1 MNEKCL
7 SETAWYKALTLIERI
22 GLMEGQNL
30 NPDNFDAELA
40 ERRIKKWRSQTP
52 FISDSYYQ
60 QRLATDGITAQEF
73 RYLLGEREEAIKE
86 YFTSLRESATYTHW
100 WRKLEKGFS
109 RNQPPKI
116 KVIPPSEF
124 PSGQESNGFLY
135 AIEPLVSQGIS
146 SLETGI
152 ETLLNKHQENK
163 PLPFDPNTAK
173 AILFKHLP
181 EKLLEI
187 LSQTMVLELNV
198 ARLQELLSGDT
209 PRERFLSFLERINQR
224 DFMLAILTEYP
235 VLARQ
240 LIVTIDRWVSFSLEF
255 LEHLCADWEEI
266 CNKFSSEKS
275 PGVLK
280 EVNVNAGDTHR
291 GGRSVIIAKF
301 SSGFQIVYKP
311 KSLAV
316 DVHFQQLLLWLN
328 ERGDHPPFQTLKII
342 DRGTYGWVEFV
353 NFQSCQDQEQVWRF
367 YQRIGG
373 YLALLYALEATD
385 FHLENIIAAGEQ
397 PIPIDLESLFHPRY
411 RVTNAEPS
419 VILAREEM
427 TYSVL
432 RVGLLPQRRW
442 AKANSAGV
450 DTSGIGATPGQMM
463 PRPIMSW
470 GGVATDEMRVVREQ
484 TALANSQNRP
494 RLNDAEVNV
503 LEYSEAI
510 IAGFTSVYKC
520 LVKYRDEL
528 LSDTGILTRFAADE
542 VRVVLRPTRIYALLL
557 GESFHPDVLRNA
569 LERDRLFD
577 RLWIEVQH
585 RPELAKVIPAEQ
597 RDLWQGD
604 IPMFTTHVNS
614 RDLVASDNRSYRDF
628 FEESGIEL
636 VEKRL
641 QQLDET
647 DLERQIW
654 FIRGSL
660 STLALASEPAGWK
673 RYSTFTPQ
681 IIPDQQK
688 RHSRCLEIAKAI
700 GDRLELLA
708 LGGESDATWIGVTLV
723 GGTHWSLQPL
733 NWSLYDGISGVILF
747 LAYLGAVTA
756 EKRYTTIARA
766 GLRTLQN
773 QLQQNESFIDLIG
786 GFSGWGGIIYTFTHL
801 GVLWQQPELLEEA
814 VGLIGS
820 IKAKISQDK
829 QLDIIDGAAGCIPS
843 LLALYACVPS
853 DTVINAAIEC
863 GDRLLA
869 EFQPQENSC
878 WLFPEERDRKGFA
891 HGIPGIAWAL
901 LELGNITNE
910 ERFRQVAV
918 AAAKSLAL
926 NAQKQE
932 EELVI
937 WCNSVPGVGLA
948 NLRFLQDGEGGQIL
962 AEVKAG
968 IEIVLKRG
976 FGLNHCLCHGDL
988 GNLEFVLQARDILN
1002 VNQWDAE
1009 IDRIAG
1015 MIFESIDKYGWLC
1028 GVPLGVETPGLMTG
1042 IAGIGYGLLRL
1053 AEPQRIP
1060 SVLMLDPPI
1069 LS

>member
-1 MNEKCL
+1 MNQKCL
-7 SETAWYKALTLIERI
+7 SETAWYQALTLTERI
-22 GLMEGQNL
+22 GFMKGQNL
-30 NPDNFDAELA
+30 NLENFDAELA

-60 QRLATDGITAQEF
+60 QRLATDGITPQEF
-73 RYLLGEREEAIKE
+73 RYLLGEGDEAIKDR
-86 YFTSLRESATYTHW
+86 FMSLKESATYAHW

-109 RNQPPKI
+109 RSQPPKI
-116 KVIPPSEF
+116 KVIPPSEL

-146 SLETGI
+146 SLEASI
-152 ETLLNKHQENK
+152 ETLLNKYQENK

-173 AILFKHLP
+173 VILFKHLP
-181 EKLLEI
+181 EKLLQI

-198 ARLQELLSGDT
+198 ARLQGLLSGDT
-209 PRERFLSFLERINQR
+209 PRERFLSFLDRIYQK
-224 DFMLAILTEYP
+224 DVMVAILAEYP

-255 LEHLCADWEEI
+255 LQHLCADWEAI
-266 CNKFSSEKS
+266 CTEFSSEKS

-280 EVNVNAGDTHR
+280 EVKVNAGDTHR
-291 GGRSVIIAKF
+291 GGRSVIIVKF

-311 KSLAV
+311 KSLTV
-316 DVHFQQLLLWLN
+316 DVHFQQLLVWLN

-342 DRGTYGWVEFV
+342 ARGTYGWVEFV
-353 NFQSCQDQEQVWRF
+353 NFQSCHSQQQVWRF

-385 FHLENIIAAGEQ
+385 FHSENIIAAGEQ

-411 RVTNAEPS
+411 KVTNVEPS

-432 RVGLLPQRRW
+432 RVGLLPQRIW
-442 AKANSAGV
+442 AKADSAGV
-450 DTSGIGATPGQMM
+450 DISGIGAAPGQMM
-463 PRPIMSW
+463 PNNIQSW
-470 GGVATDEMRVVREQ
+470 EGVATDEMQVVREQ
-484 TALANSQNRP
+484 TALETSQNRP
-494 RLNDAEVNV
+494 YLNDAEVNV

-510 IAGFTSVYKC
+510 IAGFTSIYEC

-528 LSDTGILTRFAADE
+528 LSDAGILTHFAEDE
-542 VRVVLRPTRIYALLL
+542 VRTLLRPSRIYALLL

-577 RLWIEVQH
+577 RLWIDVQH

-604 IPMFTTHVNS
+604 IPMFTTRANS
-614 RDLVASDNRSYRDF
+614 RDLVASDNHLYQDF

-641 QQLDET
+641 QKLDKR

-660 STLALASEPAGWK
+660 STLALATEFGGWK

-681 IIPDQQK
+681 IIPTRQEQ
-688 RHSRCLEIAKAI
+688 HSRCLEIAKAI

-708 LGGESDATWIGVTLV
+708 LGSESDATWIGLTLV
-723 GGTHWSLQPL
+723 RGKDWILQPL
-733 NWSLYDGISGVILF
+733 NWSLYDGLSGVILF
-747 LAYLGAVTA
+747 LAYLGAITA
-756 EKRYTTIARA
+756 EKRYTNLARS

-773 QLQQNESFIDLIG
+773 QLQQNESLIKLIG
-786 GFSGWGGIIYTFTHL
+786 GFSGWGGIIYTLTHL

-814 VGLIGS
+814 VSLVS
-820 IKAKISQDK
+820 FIKAKISQDNV
-829 QLDIIDGAAGCIPS
+829 LDVLDGSAGCIAS
-843 LLALYACVPS
+843 LLALYTCFPS

-863 GDRLLA
+863 GDRLLT
-869 EFQPQENSC
+869 ELQSEENSH
-878 WLFPEERDRKGFA
+878 WLFADEITRKGFS
-891 HGIPGIAWAL
+891 HGTPGIAWAL
-901 LELGNITNE
+901 LKLGNITNE
-910 ERFRQVAV
+910 ERFQQVAN
-918 AAAKSLAL
+918 SLAL
-926 NAQKQE
+926 NAQKE
-932 EELVI
+932 ENKHVT
-937 WCNSVPGVGLA
+937 WCNGVPGVGLA
-948 NLRFLQDGEGGQIL
+948 NLRFLQDGQGEQML
-962 AEVKAG
+962 AEVQAAIK
-968 IEIVLKRG
+968 IVLNRG

-988 GNLEFVLQARDILN
+988 GNLEFLRQARDILN
-1002 VNQWDAE
+1002 INQWDAE
-1009 IDRIAG
+1009 IDRITA
-1015 MIFESIDKYGWLC
+1015 MILESIDKYGWLC
-1028 GVPLGVETPGLMTG
+1028 GVPLGVETPGLMCG

-1060 SVLMLDPPI
+1060 SVLVLEPPI
-1069 LS
+1069 IS

>member
-1 MNEKCL
+1 
-7 SETAWYKALTLIERI
+7 
-22 GLMEGQNL
+22 
-30 NPDNFDAELA
+30 
-40 ERRIKKWRSQTP
+40 
-52 FISDSYYQ
+52 
-60 QRLATDGITAQEF
+60 
-73 RYLLGEREEAIKE
+73 
-86 YFTSLRESATYTHW
+86 
-100 WRKLEKGFS
+100 
-109 RNQPPKI
+109 
-116 KVIPPSEF
+116 
-124 PSGQESNGFLY
+124 
-135 AIEPLVSQGIS
+135 
-146 SLETGI
+146 
-152 ETLLNKHQENK
+152 
-163 PLPFDPNTAK
+163 
-173 AILFKHLP
+173 
-181 EKLLEI
+181 
-187 LSQTMVLELNV
+187 
-198 ARLQELLSGDT
+198 T
-209 PRERFLSFLERINQR
+209 PRERFLSFLDRIYQK
-224 DFMLAILTEYP
+224 DVMVAILAEYP

-255 LEHLCADWEEI
+255 LQHLCADWETI
-266 CNKFSSEKS
+266 CSEFSSEKY
-275 PGVLK
+275 PGVLTQVK
-280 EVNVNAGDTHR
+280 VNAGDTHR
-291 GGRSVIIAKF
+291 GGRSVMIVKF

-367 YQRIGG
+367 YERIGG

-385 FHLENIIAAGEQ
+385 FHSENIIAAGEQ

-411 RVTNAEPS
+411 KVTNVEPS

-432 RVGLLPQRRW
+432 RVGLLPQRLW
-442 AKANSAGV
+442 AKADSAGV
-450 DTSGIGATPGQMM
+450 DISGIGATPGQMI
-463 PRPIMSW
+463 PRPVRSW
-470 GGVATDEMRVVREQ
+470 GGVATDEMQVVREQ
-484 TALANSQNRP
+484 TALETSQNRP
-494 RLNDAEVNV
+494 SLNDAEVNV

-510 IAGFTSVYKC
+510 IAGFTSVYEC

-528 LSDTGILTRFAADE
+528 LSDAGILTRFAADE
-542 VRVVLRPTRIYALLL
+542 VRAVLRASRIYALLL

-577 RLWIEVQH
+577 RLWVDVQY
-585 RPELAKVIPAEQ
+585 RPELAKVIAAEQ

-604 IPMFTTHVNS
+604 IPMFTTRANS
-614 RDLVASDNRSYRDF
+614 RDLVARDNHLYRDF

-636 VEKRL
+636 VKKRL
-641 QQLDET
+641 QHLDER

-660 STLALASEPAGWK
+660 STLALATESAGWK
-673 RYSTFTPQ
+673 SYSTFTPQ
-681 IIPDQQK
+681 IIPDKQEQ
-688 RHSRCLEIAKAI
+688 HSRCLEIAKGI

-708 LGGESDATWIGVTLV
+708 LGSESDATWIGINLV
-723 GGTHWSLQPL
+723 GGKHWSLQPL
-733 NWSLYDGISGVILF
+733 SWSLYDGLSGVILF
-747 LAYLGAVTA
+747 LAYLGVITS
-756 EKRYTTIARA
+756 EKRYTTLARA

-773 QLQQNESFIDLIG
+773 QLQQNESLIKLIA
-786 GFSGWGGIIYTFTHL
+786 GFSGWGGIIYTLTHL

-814 VGLIGS
+814 VSLVGLM
-820 IKAKISQDK
+820 KAKISQDK
-829 QLDIIDGAAGCIPS
+829 QLDIIGGAAGCLAS
-843 LLALYACVPS
+843 LLALYACFPS
-853 DTVINAAIEC
+853 DVVMAAAIEC

-869 EFQPQENSC
+869 EFKPQENNC
-878 WLFPEERDRKGFA
+878 WLFPEERDRQGFA

-918 AAAKSLAL
+918 TVANSLVL

-932 EELVI
+932 NGLVT
-937 WCNSVPGVGLA
+937 WCNGVPGVGLA
-948 NLRFLQDGEGGQIL
+948 NLRFLQNGEDGQIL
-962 AEVKAG
+962 AEVKEA

-988 GNLEFVLQARDILN
+988 GNLELLLQARDILN
-1002 VNQWDAE
+1002 INQWDAE
-1009 IDRIAG
+1009 IDRITA
-1015 MIFESIDKYGWLC
+1015 MILESMDKYGWLC

-1060 SVLMLDPPI
+1060 SVLTLEPPVF
-1069 LS
+1069 S